1 MVPIGQE
8 SQPITDRNSDGKI
21 AERRKNVTAL
31 PLAKDWAFIRAAV
44 ESLQDY
50 LLSNE
55 LYWPLFVQPKE
66 KVTGNLLQ
74 LTLGNLLL
82 TQARLNGFPWTGDQ
96 IAELQRINE
105 AIAQTRE
112 KWKSAWRKKAVREF
126 PARFTLWQDYLDDLC
141 EQPRV
146 HAANYPF
153 QVRWRTVLHFLE
165 IDAAGLLGE
174 ETGRVKEAD
183 LRLKDVSQPAN
194 FVWEAEI
201 ASGFPKEKFWYLY
214 LTAQGC

>member
-1 MVPIGQE
+1 M
-8 SQPITDRNSDGKI
+8 
-21 AERRKNVTAL
+21 TAQ

-44 ESLQDY
+44 DSVQDY
-50 LLSNE
+50 LLSSE

-96 IAELQRINE
+96 LAQLTQTNE
-105 AIAQTRE
+105 KIFQMRE

-126 PARFTLWQDYLDDLC
+126 PARFKLWQDYLDDLC
-141 EQPRV
+141 DQPRM

-165 IDAAGLLGE
+165 IEVTGLE
-174 ETGRVKEAD
+174 VDETGRVQEAD
-183 LRLKDVSQPAN
+183 QRLKNVSQPAN

-201 ASGFPKEKFWYLY
+201 ASGFPKQEFWYLY